1 MKNHP
6 GLRTILFIWL
16 GWILVLFL
24 YQSWITRRIDLT
36 APDHVLMWTGTET
49 ADSYLATKLYLND
62 PYLNEHVA
70 WDSEYYLAIAMSGYD
85 DPLIQAIPGNFNW
98 MTNKTF
104 CTAGQ
109 DTDCYSLSYAFFPLY
124 PFLMRITALL
134 FTFLPLTAIARFTL
148 AGVVISL
155 LGTLAAMLAL
165 YHLVRSSLGD
175 DDGIRS
181 AFYLVIFPG
190 SFFLAQVYTEGLF
203 VGLTFGALACLL
215 DRKWYLAG
223 SLAALAVWT
232 RPGGALL
239 FLPMALL
246 WVLDRVWN
254 KGWKVTIPSGA
265 AVLAP
270 LFSYGI
276 WSLTPLADKFHLVE
290 ERYFGRGLLDIRS
303 SLQVWST
310 ALQSFT
316 QSNLQTKFYY
326 AIEIA
331 AIVLALASCI
341 YLIKKHPEISLYG
354 LGMIFFALTSG
365 SAQGMI
371 RYMVV
376 LPSLFWMLARWGRQP
391 VFDRIWT
398 LLSCLLMGLLAL
410 LFSFNYW
417 VG

>member
-1 MKNHP
+1 MKNHM
-6 GLRTILFIWL
+6 GIRTILFIWL
-16 GWILVLFL
+16 GWILILFL
-24 YQSWITRRIDLT
+24 YQSWVTRRIDLT
-36 APDHVLMWTGTET
+36 QPDQVLMWTGAET
-49 ADSYLATKLYLND
+49 ADSHLASKFYLND

-98 MTNKTF
+98 MTNKAF

-109 DTDCYSLSYAFFPLY
+109 DADCYSLSYAFFPFY

-134 FTFLPLTAIARFTL
+134 FSFLPLTAIARFTL

-155 LGTLAAMLAL
+155 LGTLTAMLAL
-165 YHLVRSSLGD
+165 FHMVRSSLGD

-181 AFYLVIFPG
+181 AFFLVIFPG

-223 SLAALAVWT
+223 LLAALAVWT

-246 WVLDRVWN
+246 WVLDRVWK
-254 KGWKVTIPSGA
+254 KGWKVTLTSGA
-265 AVLAP
+265 AVIAP
-270 LFSYGI
+270 LLSYGI
-276 WSLTPLADKFHLVE
+276 WSLTPLAEKFHLVE
-290 ERYFGRGLLDIRS
+290 DRYYGRGLLDIHLSRR
-303 SLQVWST
+303 VWDI

-316 QSNLQTKFYY
+316 QDNLQTKFYY
-326 AIEIA
+326 AIEITA
-331 AIVLALASCI
+331 VGLALASCI
-341 YLIKKHPEISLYG
+341 YLINKHPEISLYG
-354 LGMIFFALTSG
+354 LAMIFFALTSG

-376 LPSLFWMLARWGRQP
+376 LPSLFWMLARLGRQP